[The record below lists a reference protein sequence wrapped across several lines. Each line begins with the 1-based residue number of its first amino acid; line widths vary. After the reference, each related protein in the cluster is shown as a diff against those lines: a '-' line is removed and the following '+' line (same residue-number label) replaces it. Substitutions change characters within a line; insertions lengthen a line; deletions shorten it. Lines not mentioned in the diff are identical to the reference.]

1 MIGGIRALFIIC
13 CFVVGVAVWGQRLAF
28 ADLVS
33 KAYVD
38 EIGSRLDVQSDWES
52 ADPEDPGFIKNKPNL
67 RAPDTIELLEN
78 KVDSL
83 DGALKPEQYPTAR
96 VVKSEL
102 DKKLDKNS
110 TVLDSIPSEQPA
122 GLPPEGR
129 VFIWFN

>member
-1 MIGGIRALFIIC
+1 MAGGNRILFIIC
-13 CFVVGVAVWGQRLAF
+13 CSLLVAVCGQQLAF

-33 KAYVD
+33 KAYLDKIV
-38 EIGSRLDVQSDWES
+38 SRLDVQSDWDL

-67 RAPDTIELLEN
+67 RSPDTIELLEN

-83 DGALKPEQYPTAR
+83 DGALKPEQYPNAQI
-96 VVKSEL
+96 VKSEL

-110 TVLDSIPSEQPA
+110 AVLDSIPSEKPE